1 MSVCKFLSAAA
12 ALLLCAVL
20 TACAGRPGMLKT
32 SAVRPPLILVSID
45 GFRADYLQRGR
56 SPNLQA
62 LADEGANAAMR
73 PSFPSLTF
81 PNHYTLVT
89 GLRPDHHGIVANS
102 MVDTGRP
109 GVKFMM
115 SNNDAVVDGYWWDG
129 GKPMWVSAEAAGKR
143 VGIEFWPGSEAEID
157 GKRPSYFTH
166 FDNKITNEARVD
178 QILAWMDLP
187 AEQRPSVYLL
197 YFDIV
202 DHQGHDF
209 GPDSAEVNDA
219 VAQVDSAIGRL
230 REGLKARGVAPNMI
244 IVADHGMAAISPDRA
259 YFLED
264 YLPKDSYEVV
274 VSGPEAMI
282 NPLPGH
288 EADLDALTKKKFDH
302 MRCWHKADIPA
313 NFKFGK
319 NPRVPEVMCLGDV
332 GWLVATTHEKGIGY
346 KAGAHGYDPA
356 APEMAALFIANGP
369 DIKPGVKLPSF
380 DNVDVYSLEMKLLN
394 LTPERNDGSLAPLKP
409 VLK

>member
-1 MSVCKFLSAAA
+1 MA
-12 ALLLCAVL
+12 
-20 TACAGRPGMLKT
+20 TAPR
-32 SAVRPPLILVSID
+32 SPLILVSID

-62 LADEGANAAMR
+62 LADGGANAAMR

-89 GLRPDHHGIVANS
+89 GLTPDHNGIVANS
-102 MVDTGRP
+102 MVDTAKP

-115 SNNDAVVDGYWWDG
+115 SNNDAVTDGYWWDG
-129 GKPMWVSAEAAGKR
+129 GTPMWVSAEKAGKR
-143 VGIEFWPGSEAEID
+143 VGVEFWPGSEAEIE
-157 GKRPSYFTH
+157 GTRPSYFNH
-166 FDNKITNEARVD
+166 FDNRVSNEARVD

-187 AEQRPSVYLL
+187 ADQRPSVYLL

-209 GPDSAEVNDA
+209 GPESAEVNEA
-219 VAQVDSAIGRL
+219 IGQVDSAIGRL
-230 REGLKARGVAPNMI
+230 RDGLKTRGVAANLI

-264 YLPKDSYEVV
+264 YLPKDSYDPVV
-274 VSGPEAMI
+274 TGPEAMI
-282 NPLPGH
+282 NPMPGH
-288 EADLDALTKKKFDH
+288 EADLDALTKKTFDH
-302 MRCWHKADIPA
+302 MHCWHKRDIPA
-313 NFKFGK
+313 KFKYGK

-332 GWLVATTHEKGIGY
+332 GWLVANTHEKGIGY

-369 DIKPGVKLPSF
+369 DIKPGVKLPGF
-380 DNVDVYSLEMKLLN
+380 DNVDVYDLEMKLIGLK
-394 LTPERNDGSLAPLKP
+394 PRRNDGSLMPLQP
-409 VLK
+409 ALQ